1 MLGGIKVGTNL
12 SITNGVLSASGFS
25 ESSNDIYWNG
35 SGNVGIGTTDP
46 KSKLQ
51 IGSSSDLSGWGLN
64 NFNANCLSIIEPTAT
79 HTANEMTTLIDL
91 IRPGTNGYAYGP
103 RVQLKLGRWETDDGT
118 GTPYYAKSKLDFDL
132 LEGNYNDTLV
142 NVMCLQ
148 SDGNVGIGTSSP
160 STTLH
165 VNGNVNI
172 TGSLKVNSSTG
183 TSGQILSS
191 TGSGLSWIDNYSL
204 PTASDS
210 VLGGIKVGTNLSI
223 NGSGVLSST
232 DTTYSVGD
240 GGLTQNNFTDTLK
253 TKLDGIEASS
263 NNYSLPTA
271 SDSVLGGIKVGTNLS
286 ITNGVLS
293 STDTTYSVGDG
304 GLTQNNFTD
313 TLKSKLDGIEASSNN
328 YSLPT
333 ASDSVLGGIKVGTN
347 LSINGSGVLS
357 STDTTY
363 SVGDGGLTQN
373 NFTDTLKTKLDGI
386 EASSNNYSLPTASDS
401 VLGGIKVGTNLSIN
415 GSGVLSSTD
424 TTYSIGD
431 GGLTQNNFTDTLK
444 TKLDGIEA
452 SSNNYSLPTAS
463 DSVLGGIKVG
473 TNLSINGSGVLS
485 STDTTYSIG
494 DGGLTQNNFT
504 DTLKTK
510 LDSIE
515 ASSNNYSLPTASSS
529 ILGGVKVGTNLSI
542 DGSGVLSSTDT
553 TYSVGD
559 GGLTQNNFTDTLK
572 TKLDGIATSAN
583 NYSLPTASDSVLGGI
598 KVGTNL
604 SIDGSGVL
612 SSTDTTYSVG
622 DGGLTQNNF
631 TDTLKTK
638 LDGIEAS
645 SNNYSLPT
653 ASDSVLGGIK
663 VGTNLSI
670 NGSGVLSSTD
680 TTYSVGDGGLTQN
693 NFTDTLKT
701 KLDGIEASAN
711 NYSLP
716 MAGVGILGGIII
728 GPGLSIDGSGVVTS
742 TDTTYSVGDAGLT
755 QNNFTDALKSKLDGI
770 EASSN
775 NYSLPTASSSVL
787 GGIKV
792 GTNLSIDGSGVLSS
806 TNTTYSVGDG
816 GLTENNFTNA
826 LKSKLDGIEA

>member
-1 MLGGIKVGTNL
+1 MV
-12 SITNGVLSASGFS
+12 
-25 ESSNDIYWNG
+25 
-35 SGNVGIGTTDP
+35 
-46 KSKLQ
+46 
-51 IGSSSDLSGWGLN
+51 
-64 NFNANCLSIIEPTAT
+64 
-79 HTANEMTTLIDL
+79 
-91 IRPGTNGYAYGP
+91 
-103 RVQLKLGRWETDDGT
+103 
-118 GTPYYAKSKLDFDL
+118 
-132 LEGNYNDTLV
+132 
-142 NVMCLQ
+142 
-148 SDGNVGIGTSSP
+148 
-160 STTLH
+160 
-165 VNGNVNI
+165 
-172 TGSLKVNSSTG
+172 
-183 TSGQILSS
+183 
-191 TGSGLSWIDNYSL
+191 
-204 PTASDS
+204 
-210 VLGGIKVGTNLSI
+210 
-223 NGSGVLSST
+223 
-232 DTTYSVGD
+232 
-240 GGLTQNNFTDTLK
+240 
-253 TKLDGIEASS
+253 
-263 NNYSLPTA
+263 
-271 SDSVLGGIKVGTNLS
+271 
-286 ITNGVLS
+286 
-293 STDTTYSVGDG
+293 
-304 GLTQNNFTD
+304 
-313 TLKSKLDGIEASSNN
+313 
-328 YSLPT
+328 
-333 ASDSVLGGIKVGTN
+333 
-347 LSINGSGVLS
+347 
-357 STDTTY
+357 
-363 SVGDGGLTQN
+363 
-373 NFTDTLKTKLDGI
+373 
-386 EASSNNYSLPTASDS
+386 
-401 VLGGIKVGTNLSIN
+401 
-415 GSGVLSSTD
+415 
-424 TTYSIGD
+424 
-431 GGLTQNNFTDTLK
+431 GLTQNNFTDTLK

-701 KLDGIEASAN
+701 KLDGIEGSAN

-826 LKSKLDGIEA
+826 LKSKLDGIEGSSNNYSLPTASSSVLGGIKVGTNLSIDGSGVLSSTNTTYSVGDGGLTQNNFTDSLKSKLDGIATSANNYSLPTSSSSVLGGVKVGTNLSIDGSGVLSSTDTTYSVGDGGLTQNNFTDTLKGTN